1 MACIPALDWLSC
13 TCGNIS
19 LKHHERASHSLPRS
33 RDDARCYRC
42 HDKPLLLACKAS
54 CTEWSWDSSASR
66 SSLVASKPS
75 MAQNA
80 TDPATNLFSSPIQAS
95 NTQPATGPLPSCA
108 HLYTFDSLQ
117 PQIYPELDG
126 SVVCRSQARNTVKS
140 FNRNTMNTYRTYRTC
155 VGLSCA
161 TLTTTRLSSQLK
173 PLFRTPSVA
182 FSWAVRSCVA
192 ASVALASESCRASAA
207 SGCHDL
213 NLQRVQ
219 PEFQARVQSH
229 CR

>member
-1 MACIPALDWLSC
+1 MRDATGATTSRFCWPAKPPAQSGAGTPVPRAPRLSPPNPAWHRTRQIPPPTVSPPPF
-13 TCGNIS
+13 
-19 LKHHERASHSLPRS
+19 KLPIRN
-33 RDDARCYRC
+33 R
-42 HDKPLLLACKAS
+42 P
-54 CTEWSWDSSASR
+54 
-66 SSLVASKPS
+66 
-75 MAQNA
+75 
-80 TDPATNLFSSPIQAS
+80 
-95 NTQPATGPLPSCA
+95 TGPLPSCA
-108 HLYTFDSLQ
+108 RLYTFDILQ

-140 FNRNTMNTYRTYRTC
+140 FNRNTMNTHRTYRTC